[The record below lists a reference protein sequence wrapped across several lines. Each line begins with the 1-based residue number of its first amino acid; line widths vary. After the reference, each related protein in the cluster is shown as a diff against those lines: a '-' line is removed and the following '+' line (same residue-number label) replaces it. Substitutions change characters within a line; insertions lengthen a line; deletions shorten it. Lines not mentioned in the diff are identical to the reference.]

1 MPALATTKTWL
12 IRHSRLFNTAL
23 SLSLFTLA
31 LWLVHRELDS
41 YHIND
46 LSDVVFGFA
55 PATLLQAAALAAIGY
70 LLLTGYDFL
79 ALRWIGKPLPTRQVM
94 LAAFTGFAVSNS
106 VGHALLSGGSMR
118 YRFYSSWGLNGIDIA
133 RVVLCST
140 LTYFIGSGTLLL
152 LCFLLPSTHD
162 MTLRDAGSM
171 PISLIV
177 AVVGI
182 LLATYWVVV
191 LARNTPIRLRD
202 TEISLPGPRLTLL
215 QQMLGS
221 ADLMLAALVLYVL
234 LSARI
239 DIPLPLFLGAYMLA
253 QWLGLF
259 SQVPGGLGVFEAS
272 FLFLLAPQYPAAE
285 LTGALVVYRII
296 YYWLP
301 LLVAGAVL
309 LAYEIRQHNVLQHR
323 ITQVPLMVLRHG
335 IPQVFSAL
343 LVLAGTVLLFSGTLP
358 GEPERLEWL
367 NEMLPLP
374 VMEISHLAGSVIG
387 LLLLGLSRAVRLRL
401 NSAYQATV
409 VLLLAGIAVSLAKGF
424 DYEEAFILAMMLA
437 LFLPTRQYFYRRASL
452 WRMDFSAQWLLLI
465 VMTAGCAIWLGFFS
479 YRHVEYA
486 HELWWQF
493 SIDGDA
499 SRFLRSSVAI
509 VTLALGFLCYRL
521 MTTVHVRT
529 HAPDNAELARAAAV
543 VASSND
549 TQHFLALTGD
559 KSLLWSR
566 SGSGVLTYDVAGR
579 YWIAMGDPAG
589 SSEEQEELVWRFR
602 EEADHVGSKIA
613 FYQVGVACLP
623 LYLDLGLSLI
633 KLGEEARVALTD
645 FSLEGRRRA
654 GLRQQ
659 HRKIEREGCSFRML
673 DATGVAAHMDELQAV
688 SAAWLENKKAR
699 EKRFS
704 LGYFDR
710 DYLLRT
716 PVAVAERNGVI
727 VAFANIWTLDN
738 HEEISIDLMRYSD
751 DAPSGVIEYLT
762 VCLMLWGKQRGDK
775 WFNLGMA
782 PLSGL
787 ETHPL
792 APVWHKV
799 GNTVFRF
806 GNEFYNFKG
815 LHQYKEKFDPVW
827 TSRYLAAPAG
837 LDLPT
842 VLINVT
848 TLIAG
853 GVKGVFTK

>member
-1 MPALATTKTWL
+1 MPAPTSIKAWL
-12 IRHSRLFNTAL
+12 VRHSSPLNTTL

-41 YHIND
+41 YHISD
-46 LSDVVFGFA
+46 LSQVVFGFA
-55 PATLLQAAALAAIGY
+55 PITLLQAVALATIGY
-70 LLLTGYDFL
+70 VVLAGYDLL
-79 ALRWIGKPLPTRQVM
+79 ALHWIGKPLPLRQVM

-118 YRFYSSWGLNGIDIA
+118 YRFYSGWGLNGIDIA
-133 RVVLCST
+133 RVVVCST
-140 LTYFIGSGTLLL
+140 LTYFIGSGSLLL
-152 LCFLLPSTHD
+152 LCYLLPSTQA
-162 MTLRDAGSM
+162 MTLRDAGSAPLSVTM
-171 PISLIV
+171 IIV
-177 AVVGI
+177 GV
-182 LLATYWVVV
+182 LLATYWIMV
-191 LARNTPIRLRD
+191 LTRKKPIRLSD
-202 TEISLPGPRLTLL
+202 TDIKLPGPRLTLL
-215 QQMLGS
+215 QQLLGS
-221 ADLMLAALVLYVL
+221 TDLMLAALVLYVL

-272 FLFLLAPQYPAAE
+272 FLFLLAPQYPAEE
-285 LTGALVVYRII
+285 LTGALVVYRAI

-301 LLVAGAVL
+301 LLVAGAL
-309 LAYEIRQHNVLQHR
+309 LLGYEIRQHNVLQRR
-323 ITQVPLMVLRHG
+323 ITQVPLTVLRHG
-335 IPQVFSAL
+335 IAQVFSVL

-367 NEMLPLP
+367 HEMLPLP

-424 DYEEAFILAMMLA
+424 DYEEAFILATMLA
-437 LFLPTRQYFYRRASL
+437 LFLPTRRYFYRHASL
-452 WRMDFSAQWLLLI
+452 WRIDFSPQWLLLI
-465 VMTAGCAIWLGFFS
+465 VMTAGCAVWLGFFS

-499 SRFLRSSVAI
+499 SRFLRSTVTI
-509 VTLALGFLCYRL
+509 VTLALGFLGYRL

-529 HAPDNAELARAAAV
+529 TPPDAAELARATQLIGA
-543 VASSND
+543 SND

-559 KSLLWSR
+559 KSLLWS
-566 SGSGVLTYDVAGR
+566 SNGNGLLAYDATGR
-579 YWIAMGDPAG
+579 YWIAMGDPVG

-613 FYQVGVACLP
+613 FYQVGVTCLP

-633 KLGEEARVALTD
+633 KLGEEARVPLDD
-645 FSLEGRRRA
+645 FSLEGRRRS

-659 HRKIEREGCSFRML
+659 HRKIEREGCSFRVL
-673 DATGVAAHMDELQAV
+673 DAEGVSVHMDALKAV
-688 SAAWLENKKAR
+688 SDAWLNNKKAR

-710 DYLLRT
+710 AYLLRT
-716 PVAVAERNGVI
+716 PVAVAEKNGAI
-727 VAFANIWTLDN
+727 VAFANVWSLTN
-738 HEEISIDLMRYSD
+738 HAEISIDLMRYSN

-762 VCLMLWGKQRGDK
+762 VCLMLWGKERGDK

-787 ETHPL
+787 EKHPL

-815 LHQYKEKFDPVW
+815 LQQYKEKFDPVW
-827 TSRYLAAPAG
+827 TPRYLAAPAG

-842 VLINVT
+842 VLFNVT

-853 GVKGVFTK
+853 GVKGVFAK